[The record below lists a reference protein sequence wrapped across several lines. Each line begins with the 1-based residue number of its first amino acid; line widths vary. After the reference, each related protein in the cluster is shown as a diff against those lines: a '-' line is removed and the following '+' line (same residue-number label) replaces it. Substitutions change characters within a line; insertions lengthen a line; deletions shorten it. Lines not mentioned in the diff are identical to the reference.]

1 MASSGRIFF
10 AGVAT
15 TFVILTIGFGAGLML
30 AKASVEPSA
39 RSYSPAEPLP
49 PVRVILPTSAEPA
62 LPSQKSVQSAETP
75 PESQR
80 DAPVREANQ
89 ASEKDRLIDQVERRK
104 AEADERG
111 RRKKMAERRA
121 RREAARFAQEQER
134 QQRSKQQASVLA
146 FGQADDQPRG
156 GSGFFGQ

>member
-15 TFVILTIGFGAGLML
+15 TFVILAIGFGAGLML
-30 AKASVEPSA
+30 AKASIDPPA
-39 RSYSPAEPLP
+39 RSYSSADPLP

-62 LPSQKSVQSAETP
+62 LPSQKPVQTAETP

-89 ASEKDRLIDQVERRK
+89 ASEKEGLIDRSERRK
-104 AEADERG
+104 AEVDERG
-111 RRKKMAERRA
+111 RRKKMAERKA
-121 RREAARFAQEQER
+121 RREAARLAQEQER

-156 GSGFFGQ
+156 GGGFFGQ

>member
-15 TFVILTIGFGAGLML
+15 TFVILAIGFGAGLML
-30 AKASVEPSA
+30 AKASIDPPA
-39 RSYSPAEPLP
+39 RSYSSADPLP

-62 LPSQKSVQSAETP
+62 LPSQKPVQTAETP

-89 ASEKDRLIDQVERRK
+89 ASEKEGLIDRSSERRK
-104 AEADERG
+104 AEVDERG
-111 RRKKMAERRA
+111 RRKKMAERKA
-121 RREAARFAQEQER
+121 RREAARLAQE
-134 QQRSKQQASVLA
+134 QRSKQQASVLA
-146 FGQADDQPRG
+146 FGQADNQPRG
-156 GSGFFGQ
+156 GGGFFGQ

>member
-15 TFVILTIGFGAGLML
+15 IFVILAIGFGAGLML
-30 AKASVEPSA
+30 AKASKPSD
-39 RSYSPAEPLP
+39 RSYSSAEPLP

-62 LPSQKSVQSAETP
+62 LPSQKPVQTETP

-89 ASEKDRLIDQVERRK
+89 ASERDRLIDRAERRK

-111 RRKKMAERRA
+111 RGKNGRAQGQARGSPVGARA
-121 RREAARFAQEQER
+121 RTAATA
-134 QQRSKQQASVLA
+134 
-146 FGQADDQPRG
+146 
-156 GSGFFGQ
+156 